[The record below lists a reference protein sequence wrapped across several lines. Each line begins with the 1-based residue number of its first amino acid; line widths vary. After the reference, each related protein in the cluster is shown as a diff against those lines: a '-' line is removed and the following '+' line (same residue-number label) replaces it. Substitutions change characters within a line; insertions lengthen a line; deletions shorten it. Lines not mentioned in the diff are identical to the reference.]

1 MSASLALRLNV
12 SRRVAPVQEIN
23 LAQLAD
29 EQLLAMVS
37 RQNVRALET
46 LYNRYSPRALGLALR
61 ILQDRDLAEQVVQDA
76 FWRVWRKAE
85 QYEQKKGRFSTWLF
99 TIVHNLAIDLIRQ
112 RRGSVSLDEPE
123 QAETIESQAADSDM
137 DETISRELDGAQI
150 RAALQSIPDTQ
161 REVIELVYFE
171 GLSHRQVAKK
181 LSTPLGTV
189 HTRAR
194 LGIQKLR
201 ELLPH

>member
-1 MSASLALRLNV
+1 MSASIALRLGNA
-12 SRRVAPVQEIN
+12 RRAAPARETDLSI
-23 LAQLAD
+23 LED
-29 EQLLAMVS
+29 ERLLAMVS
-37 RQNVRALET
+37 RKNVRALEM

-99 TIVHNLAIDLIRQ
+99 TIVHNLAIDHIRQ
-112 RRGSVSLDEPE
+112 RRGSVSLDAPE
-123 QAETIESQAADSDM
+123 LAETIESQADDTDM
-137 DETISRELDGAQI
+137 DENISRQLDGAQV
-150 RAALQSIPDTQ
+150 RAALQSLPDSQ

-201 ELLPH
+201 EALPH

>member
-1 MSASLALRLNV
+1 MSASIALRLGV
-12 SRRVAPVQEIN
+12 SRRAAPAREIN
-23 LAQLAD
+23 LSQLAD
-29 EQLLAMVS
+29 EQLLGLVS

-46 LYNRYSPRALGLALR
+46 LDKRYSPRALGLALR

-99 TIVHNLAIDLIRQ
+99 TIVHNLAIDHIRQ

-137 DETISRELDGAQI
+137 DETISRQLDGAQV
-150 RAALQSIPDTQ
+150 RAALSSLPDSQ
-161 REVIELVYFE
+161 RQVIELVYFE

-201 ELLPH
+201 EVLPH